1 MDSKIIVRLPGFEID
16 SFEISKERFLDI
28 QNSRNVLFEALSFE
42 EKFDLILSNYLEFEK
57 TLMDHTIEFMVK
69 SNHDYLS
76 SYQVRLSFNLRI
88 SNLLGSIRQYRD
100 HLTKH
105 LKVCL
110 PRNEESTELI
120 KQKFSKEYDQFFE
133 FRFIEALRNYVQ
145 HYGLPVHSVVHKSK
159 WIPNPIEGDMLFSID
174 LFVFKKD
181 LLMDSTFKKSVLNE
195 MPEKVELS
203 NTLRRYVESLNK
215 IHLVLRNAISDSVKK
230 SRANIE
236 KLFSE
241 SEDEF
246 GSKKDLLYIDEIF
259 PSIQESNRLCS
270 VFLHWDDVR
279 LKILET
285 NRSLVNL
292 TKRKPS
298 F

>member
-1 MDSKIIVRLPGFEID
+1 MDSKIIVRLPAFEKG
-16 SFEISKERFLDI
+16 SFEISKERYLKI
-28 QNSRNVLFEALSFE
+28 ENSRNVLFEALSFE
-42 EKFDLILSNYLEFEK
+42 EKFDLIFSNYLDFEK
-57 TLMDHTIEFMVK
+57 TLMDHTLEFMVR

-76 SYQVRLSFNLRI
+76 SYQLRLSFNVKI

-105 LKVCL
+105 LRVCL
-110 PRNEESTELI
+110 AGNEESKQLI
-120 KQKFSKEYDQFFE
+120 EREFSKEYDQFFE

-145 HYGLPVHSVVHKSK
+145 HYGLPVHSVVHKSN
-159 WIPNPIEGDMLFSID
+159 WIPNPNEENMVFSID

-181 LLMDSTFKKSVLNE
+181 LLLDSSFKKSVLNE
-195 MPEKVELS
+195 MPDKVELS
-203 NTLRRYVESLNK
+203 NSLRRYVESLNK

>member
-1 MDSKIIVRLPGFEID
+1 MDSKIIVHLPGFEKG
-16 SFEISKERFLDI
+16 SFEISKERYLEI
-28 QNSRNVLFEALSFE
+28 ENSRNVLFEALSFE
-42 EKFDLILSNYLEFEK
+42 EKFDLVLSNYLEFEK

-69 SNHDYLS
+69 SQHDYLS
-76 SYQVRLSFNLRI
+76 SYQVRLSFNVRI

-110 PRNEESTELI
+110 LRNEGSKELI
-120 KQKFSKEYDQFFE
+120 KQEFSKEYDHFFE

-145 HYGLPVHSVVHKSK
+145 HYGLPVHSVEKKSK
-159 WIPNPIEGDMLFSID
+159 WTPNPIEGNMLFSID

-181 LLMDSTFKKSVLNE
+181 LMLDSTFKKSVLNE
-195 MPEKVELS
+195 MPDKVELS
-203 NTLRRYVESLNK
+203 YSLRRYVESLNK
-215 IHLVLRNAISDSVKK
+215 VHLILRNAISESVKN
-230 SRANIE
+230 SRSNIE
-236 KLFSE
+236 KLFFE
-241 SEDEF
+241 FEDSF
-246 GSKKDLLYIDEIF
+246 GRKKDLLYIDEVF
-259 PSIQESNRLCS
+259 STDQENKRLCS
-270 VFLHWDDVR
+270 VFLVWDEVR
-279 LKILET
+279 LKIVEA